1 MSDERPSDEQG
12 RLLRFIASTVEVTRE
27 RLDALY
33 ERVDSLHDSLSE
45 RVDSLSERVDSLSE
59 RIDSLSER
67 VDSNHNS
74 LSARIDSLSETF
86 VTKDEFRVQMAAI
99 RGDIEQV
106 QLRLDSIERALGA
119 RMGQIET
126 DLSRLRSAVYLL
138 SKERPEILRL
148 LGQ

>member
-1 MSDERPSDEQG
+1 MSDERPSDENG

-45 RVDSLSERVDSLSE
+45 RVDS
-59 RIDSLSER
+59 
-67 VDSNHNS
+67 NHNS
-74 LSARIDSLSETF
+74 LSERMDTLTGRVDTLSQSM
-86 VTKDEFRVQMAAI
+86 VTRDELRVQTTAV